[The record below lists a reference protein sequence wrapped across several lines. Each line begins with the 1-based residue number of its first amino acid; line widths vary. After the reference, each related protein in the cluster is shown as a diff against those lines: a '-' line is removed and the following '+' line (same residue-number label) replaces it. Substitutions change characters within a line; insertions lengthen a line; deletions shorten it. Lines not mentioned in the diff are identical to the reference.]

1 MSDPRKPNLLAN
13 TVANTLTL
21 FDPFWNAG
29 QAWYKNGEALAPP
42 RCHVVASR
50 EALEILEG
58 LVAQFQEPAPGW
70 KALLL
75 APPTFQ
81 SRHWA
86 QPTQRSQLVDFLATL
101 VKLERDAWVMLLPD
115 NRLALVIYH
124 PAKEGLVA
132 LVNRLAS
139 LLVGEEN
146 APRTTVMVADLGQ
159 SAQALKSW
167 AKSCEAR
174 LQAVR
179 AEEAKYVQQ
188 RQLETVQQILLA
200 SPLNPKLRSQ
210 RTAPVVMVV
219 EDDPSTGLLLETLL
233 ASTVQVVVAKHA
245 EAAAQLYARHMP
257 DVVFLDIGLPDVS
270 GLALLKLITTTD
282 TAAHVVMLTAN
293 ATQANLASATQAGAK
308 GFLAKPFTRDKL
320 QQAITKACPKV

>member
-13 TVANTLTL
+13 TVTSTLTL

-29 QAWYKNGEALAPP
+29 QAWRKGSEAAPPP

-50 EALEILEG
+50 EALETLEG
-58 LVAQFQEPAPGW
+58 LVSQFQDPAPGW

-86 QPTQRSQLVDFLATL
+86 QPAQRSQLAGLIPTL
-101 VKLERDAWVMLLPD
+101 VTLERDAWVMLLPD
-115 NRLALVIYH
+115 NRLALVLYH
-124 PAKEGLVA
+124 PAKEGLVKLVNCVAA
-132 LVNRLAS
+132 LV
-139 LLVGEEN
+139 VGEDE

-159 SAQALKSW
+159 SALALKSW
-167 AKSCEAR
+167 AKSCEVR
-174 LQAVR
+174 LQAAR
-179 AEEAKYVQQ
+179 AEEAKFIQQ
-188 RQLETVQQILLA
+188 RQLESVQQILLA
-200 SPLNPKLRSQ
+200 SPLSHKQRSQ
-210 RTAPVVMVV
+210 RATPLVMIV

-233 ASTVQVVVAKHA
+233 GSTVQVVVAKHA

-257 DVVFLDIGLPDVS
+257 DVVFLDIGLPDVD
-270 GLALLKLITTTD
+270 GLSLLKLLTTTD
-282 TAAHVVMLTAN
+282 NTAHVVMLTAN
-293 ATQANLASATQAGAK
+293 ATQANLTTATQAGAK

-320 QQAITKACPKV
+320 QQAITKACPKA